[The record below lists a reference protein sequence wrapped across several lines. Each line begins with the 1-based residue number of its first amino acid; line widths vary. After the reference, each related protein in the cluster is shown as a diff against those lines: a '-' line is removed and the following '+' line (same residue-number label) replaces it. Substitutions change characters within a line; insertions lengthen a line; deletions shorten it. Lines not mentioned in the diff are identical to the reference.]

1 MTSAMAAALRCV
13 IVEDQLMFLELLQQ
27 LLERQLGIE
36 VIATAASTQAGVAA
50 CRLHRPDLLI
60 LDLSLADG
68 DGLPVLA
75 SLAQWSPGGRA
86 VVLSAQAA
94 GFVCPEA
101 LEPLLLGVID
111 KTTTFRDLIG
121 VIAELLPPAPAADPG
136 ALTPA
141 QQRIFSLIGQGL
153 SNKQIARDLA
163 LSVATV
169 ETHRKAIA
177 RRLGCSGGELV
188 RQAALQ
194 RERG

>member
-1 MTSAMAAALRCV
+1 MTAALRCL

-27 LLERQLGIE
+27 LLERQLNID
-36 VIATAASTQAGVAA
+36 VIATAASVQAGEAA

-75 SLAQWSPGGRA
+75 SLAQWSPRGRA

-101 LEPLLLGVID
+101 LEPLLLGVVD
-111 KTTTFRDLIG
+111 KTATFESLIG
-121 VIAELLPPAPAADPG
+121 VIAELLPTAPAASRADAG

-141 QQRIFSLIGQGL
+141 QQRIFRLIGQGQ
-153 SNKQIARDLA
+153 SNKRIARDLA

-169 ETHRKAIA
+169 ATHRKAIA

-188 RQAALQ
+188 RLAALQ
-194 RERG
+194 QERS

>member
-1 MTSAMAAALRCV
+1 MQRPLRCL
-13 IVEDQLMFLELLQQ
+13 IVEDQVMFLELLHQ
-27 LLERQLGIE
+27 LLEQQLGLS
-36 VIATAASTQAGVAA
+36 VIATAATAQAGIAA

-60 LDLSLADG
+60 LDLALADG

-75 SLAQWSPGGRA
+75 GLADWVPGARA

-101 LEPLLLGVID
+101 LQPLLLGVVD
-111 KTTTFRDLIG
+111 KTATFETLIG
-121 VIAELLPPAPAADPG
+121 VISALLPERQPELEAQQ
-136 ALTPA
+136 LTPA
-141 QQRIFSLIGQGL
+141 QQRIYGLIGQGL
-153 SNKQIARDLA
+153 SNKQIASRLM

-177 RRLGCSGGELV
+177 RRLGCSGAELV

-194 RERG
+194 RHGA

>member
-1 MTSAMAAALRCV
+1 MNQLAAPLRCL
-13 IVEDQLMFLELLQQ
+13 IVEDQVMFLELLQR
-27 LLERQLGIE
+27 LLEGQLGLE
-36 VIATAASTQAGVAA
+36 VVATASSAATGIAA

-75 SLAQWSPGGRA
+75 ALAQWCPRAKA

-101 LEPLLLGVID
+101 LEPLLLGVVD
-111 KTTTFRDLIG
+111 KTATFDTLLRVLQ
-121 VIAELLPPAPAADPG
+121 ELLPGGRTALS
-136 ALTPA
+136 LTPA
-141 QQRIFSLIGQGL
+141 QQRIYALIGLGL
-153 SNKQIARDLA
+153 SNKQIASRLA

-177 RRLGCSGGELV
+177 RRVGLSGAELV
-188 RQAALQ
+188 RSAAL
-194 RERG
+194 RAGA